1 MAEGE
6 LTAESGVTHTQDK
19 QQQGKTSL
27 STSSPA
33 RGGESVPRD
42 AALEQEHPG
51 PVGQEHDHTGRSIG
65 EEELLDSTGTGVPG
79 KPGMNGH
86 NGHVRRP
93 RWAGYTAFVLS
104 GGGARGALQVGAL
117 RALLEHGVRPDVI
130 VGTSIGAWNGAVLAR
145 NPTLTGVEELAD
157 IWRSVR
163 STRVMLGLDLPAN
176 SPSQAVAL
184 ARYATMAQRM
194 AGGQP
199 SFYSDTGLRHFL
211 SKIVGDDTFEQLA
224 LPLRVIATNLT
235 HGTRTVFE
243 SGPLAPALLA
253 SAAIPGVFPPV
264 RIGESLYIDGGA
276 VDNASV
282 ETALKL
288 GARRIFVLDVG
299 YDEGDNGISPWSPGS
314 LNGTNVAS
322 SGSRVRPSA
331 AHAWESLLERT
342 VQVMGRYQ
350 LERALHQLPRGVEVH
365 VIRVGKS
372 VSGGALEFERA
383 PGWIEQS
390 YVYTRAHLD
399 AELAKPRRRA
409 SEQQAASHS

>member
-6 LTAESGVTHTQDK
+6 REEEQSVTHNENDEVLP
-19 QQQGKTSL
+19 QGESL
-27 STSSPA
+27 PEVADARATILDGASTSA
-33 RGGESVPRD
+33 RASSGSAGAGEP
-42 AALEQEHPG
+42 ETPG
-51 PVGQEHDHTGRSIG
+51 SNGHTG
-65 EEELLDSTGTGVPG
+65 
-79 KPGMNGH
+79 N
-86 NGHVRRP
+86 VRRP
-93 RWAGYTAFVLS
+93 RWAGYTAFVMS

-117 RALLEHGVRPDVI
+117 RALLEHGERPDVV

-145 NPTLTGVEELAD
+145 NPTLTGVEELVD
-157 IWRSVR
+157 IWHSVR
-163 STRVMLGLDLPAN
+163 SSRVMLGLDLPAN

-199 SFYSDTGLRHFL
+199 SFYGDSGLRQFL
-211 SKIVGDDTFEQLA
+211 ARVVGDDTFEQLA
-224 LPLRVIATNLT
+224 LPLRVIATDLT
-235 HGTRTVFE
+235 HGTRAVFA

-264 RIGESLYIDGGA
+264 RIGEALYIDGGA

-299 YDEGDNGISPWSPGS
+299 YDEGDSGHSPWSPSS
-314 LNGTNVAS
+314 LNGANGAGNGGRATRQPA
-322 SGSRVRPSA
+322 A

-350 LERALHQLPRGVEVH
+350 LEHALQQVPRGVEVH
-365 VIRVGKS
+365 VIRVGRS

-383 PGWIEQS
+383 PRWIEES
-390 YVYTRAHLD
+390 YAYTHAHLD
-399 AELAKPRRRA
+399 AELAKPQRRPNARRA
-409 SEQQAASHS
+409 AIHL

>member
-1 MAEGE
+1 M
-6 LTAESGVTHTQDK
+6 AESGFADEMRIPSDVDIHDIHDIQDVQDT
-19 QQQGKTSL
+19 QQQGTV
-27 STSSPA
+27 PA
-33 RGGESVPRD
+33 
-42 AALEQEHPG
+42 EQDVHAQA
-51 PVGQEHDHTGRSIG
+51 VQTRR
-65 EEELLDSTGTGVPG
+65 
-79 KPGMNGH
+79 
-86 NGHVRRP
+86 VRRP

-117 RALLEHGVRPDVI
+117 RALLEHGERPDVI

-157 IWRSVR
+157 IWHSVR
-163 STRVMLGLDLPAN
+163 SSRVMLGLDLPPN
-176 SPSQAVAL
+176 SPSRAVAL

-199 SFYSDTGLRHFL
+199 SFYGDSGLRHFL
-211 SKIVGDDTFEQLA
+211 SKVVGNDTFEQLA

-243 SGPLAPALLA
+243 SGLLEPALLA

-264 RIGESLYIDGGA
+264 RIGDALYVDGGA

-299 YDEGDNGISPWSPGS
+299 YDEGEGALTSWSPNGA
-314 LNGTNVAS
+314 NGTNGTNGAS
-322 SGSRVRPSA
+322 SGTRARPSG

-350 LERALHQLPRGVEVH
+350 LECALQQVPRGVKVY

-390 YVYTRAHLD
+390 YAYTHAHLA
-399 AELAKPRRRA
+399 AELATSQRQPIE
-409 SEQQAASHS
+409 EQEANCS

>member
-1 MAEGE
+1 MNDGE
-6 LTAESGVTHTQDK
+6 LADELYAPGDVDVRDTQDIHDSQDA
-19 QQQGKTSL
+19 QQQGKAQAAQHVSE
-27 STSSPA
+27 PA
-33 RGGESVPRD
+33 VQTR
-42 AALEQEHPG
+42 Q
-51 PVGQEHDHTGRSIG
+51 
-65 EEELLDSTGTGVPG
+65 
-79 KPGMNGH
+79 
-86 NGHVRRP
+86 VRKP

-117 RALLEHGVRPDVI
+117 RALMERGVRPDVV

-157 IWRSVR
+157 IWHSVR
-163 STRVMLGLDLPAN
+163 SSRVMLGLDLPPN
-176 SPSQAVAL
+176 SPAQAVVL

-199 SFYSDTGLRHFL
+199 SFYGDSGLRHFL
-211 SKIVGDDTFEQLA
+211 SKIVGDDTFEQLTV
-224 LPLRVIATNLT
+224 PLRVIATDLT
-235 HGTRTVFE
+235 HGTRTIFE

-264 RIGESLYIDGGA
+264 QIGDAVYIDGGA

-299 YDEGDNGISPWSPGS
+299 YDESTNGHAPWSPNGAHGT
-314 LNGTNVAS
+314 NGTNGTNGTS
-322 SGSRVRPSA
+322 SGTARARA
-331 AHAWESLLERT
+331 AGAHAWEALLERT

-350 LERALHQLPRGVEVH
+350 LERALQQVPRGVEVH
-365 VIRVGKS
+365 VIHVGKN

-390 YVYTRAHLD
+390 YIFTRAHLD
-399 AELAKPRRRA
+399 EELATPRRRI
-409 SEQQAASHS
+409 SEQPEAIRS